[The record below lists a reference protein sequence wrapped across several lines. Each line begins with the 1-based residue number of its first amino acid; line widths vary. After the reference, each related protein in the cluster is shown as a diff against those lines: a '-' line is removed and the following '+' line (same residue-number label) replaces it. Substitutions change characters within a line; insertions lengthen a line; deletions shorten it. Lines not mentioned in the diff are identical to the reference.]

1 MPQCFKLQRLGAVAQ
16 LGERLNGIQEV
27 VGSIPISSTT
37 LAYVF
42 LAHNSYKCLAVEVN
56 LKYESCLKS
65 LQSLKNGLVR
75 RLDISNQS

>member
-1 MPQCFKLQRLGAVAQ
+1 
-16 LGERLNGIQEV
+16 
-27 VGSIPISSTT
+27 
-37 LAYVF
+37 
-42 LAHNSYKCLAVEVN
+42 LAVEVN